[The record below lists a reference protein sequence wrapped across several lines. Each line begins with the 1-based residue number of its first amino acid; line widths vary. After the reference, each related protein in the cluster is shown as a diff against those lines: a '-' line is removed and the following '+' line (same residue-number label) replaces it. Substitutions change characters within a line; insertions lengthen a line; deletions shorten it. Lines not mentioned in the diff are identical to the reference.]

1 MPNEV
6 WQMDVTHFSEF
17 GCLSY
22 LHVSIDIYSHL
33 LWASAHPG
41 ETSTIHIQ
49 CHLLAT
55 FAHMSI
61 PKKLKTDNGPTYTR
75 KAFKTFCSLWSI
87 SHPTGIPYNPTG
99 QAIIEQAQY
108 ALKNQLSKQKGGK
121 AGKSPPARLHLALL
135 TFNFFTTDDQ
145 KSTPY
150 EKHHS
155 HAPSVQHPQIWR
167 KVPEGGPWEGP
178 TPPTNLG
185 MRIWLCLN
193 RSRPLLDTKQVPQA
207 IPWTPPTICNRG
219 DVESHSEHSD
229 SDTESPEDMP
239 GGAPK

>member
-17 GCLSY
+17 GCLTY

-41 ETSTIHIQ
+41 ETTTIHIQ
-49 CHLLAT
+49 RHLLAT

-87 SHPTGIPYNPTG
+87 SHSTGIPYNPTG

-108 ALKNQLSKQKGGK
+108 ALKNQLSKQKGGR
-121 AGKSPPARLHLALL
+121 AGKSPPARLHLALW

-155 HAPSVQHPQIWR
+155 HTPSVQHPQTWW

-178 TPPTNLG
+178 TPATNLG

-193 RSRPLLDTKQVPQA
+193 RSRPLLDTKQVHQA
-207 IPWTPPTICNRG
+207 IPWTPPPDLHQGRCRI
-219 DVESHSEHSD
+219 
-229 SDTESPEDMP
+229 P
-239 GGAPK
+239 